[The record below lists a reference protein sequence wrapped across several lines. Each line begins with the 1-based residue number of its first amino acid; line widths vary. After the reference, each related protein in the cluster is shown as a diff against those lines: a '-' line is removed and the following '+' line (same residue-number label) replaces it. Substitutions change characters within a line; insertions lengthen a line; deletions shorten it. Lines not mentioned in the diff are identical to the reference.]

1 MVPVEEAMAGRF
13 MKNMLG
19 EEEVPD
25 VCLLYL
31 ISKHTGIVIINPTMM
46 TNEFHKESL

>member
-1 MVPVEEAMAGRF
+1 MVPVEEAMTGIF
-13 MKNMLG
+13 MTNLLG

-31 ISKHTGIVIINPTMM
+31 ISKHTGIVIINPTIM